1 MIVQIY
7 GFTTPEDVAAVAD
20 MAIDNIG
27 VVLDEGFDTWD
38 HVDDATARA
47 IVAEIPDTMTTVALS
62 LGTDF
67 DRIARTVDV
76 VRPDVV
82 HLVRADQM
90 GPDIVA
96 LVRER
101 LDPVRVMTT
110 VAVRDTGAVT
120 TAQRYAACS
129 DYLLLDSHDPATGIV
144 GATGLTHDW
153 SVSALIPPAVDVPV
167 VLAGGLGPANVTRAI
182 VVVDPA
188 GVDSETR
195 TSRPDDKRR
204 KDVDAVRRFVEAARR
219 AEQEEPGGE
228 APLDP

>member
-7 GFTTPEDVAAVAD
+7 GFTTPADVAAVAGL
-20 MAIDNIG
+20 AIDHIG

-38 HVDDATARA
+38 HVDVTTARA

-67 DRIARTVDV
+67 DQIARTVEV

-82 HLVRADQM
+82 HLVRADRM
-90 GPDIVA
+90 GPDAVGE
-96 LVRER
+96 VRAR
-101 LDPVRVMTT
+101 LEPVKVMTT
-110 VAVRDTGAVT
+110 VAVRDHSALRI
-120 TAQRYAACS
+120 AQEYAGCS
-129 DYLLLDSHDPATGIV
+129 DYLLLDSHDPDTGIV

-167 VLAGGLGPANVTRAI
+167 ILAGGLGPDNVVAAI
-182 VVVDPA
+182 AAVNPA

-195 TSRPDDKRR
+195 TSRLDDRRR
-204 KDVDAVRRFVEAARR
+204 KDLDAVSRFVDLARR
-219 AEQEEPGGE
+219 V
-228 APLDP
+228 